1 MGLFIAIPAFGPLIL
16 SKLDISYEEGTEA
29 HNILVTMM
37 GVLLISGFI
46 LPLIIAFLMKIYPQ
60 FIAETK
66 PYAIYIIVALF
77 IALVFINFKRFKRF
91 KLIEVK
97 KLTQNEAVNENQE
110 DYKMILKIDKK
121 IDEYKF
127 RMIIILILIAYISI
141 LLSDSL
147 AGYEYHK

>member
-16 SKLDISYEEGTEA
+16 SRLDISYEEGTEA

-46 LPLIIAFLMKIYPQ
+46 LPLVIALLMEINPQ
-60 FIAETK
+60 FIQETK
-66 PYAIYIIVALF
+66 QYAIYIILALF
-77 IALVFINFKRFKRF
+77 IALVFINFKRFK
-91 KLIEVK
+91 LIEVK
-97 KLTQNEAVNENQE
+97 KLAQNEAGNKIQE
-110 DYKMILKIDKK
+110 DYKRILKIDKT

-127 RMIIILILIAYISI
+127 RMIIILILIAYTSI

-147 AGYEYHK
+147 LGY

>member
-16 SKLDISYEEGTEA
+16 SRLDISYEEGTEA

-46 LPLIIAFLMKIYPQ
+46 LPLVIALLIEINPQ
-60 FIAETK
+60 FIQETK
-66 PYAIYIIVALF
+66 QYAIYIILALF
-77 IALVFINFKRFKRF
+77 IALVFINFKRFK
-91 KLIEVK
+91 LIEVK
-97 KLTQNEAVNENQE
+97 KLAQNEAGNKNQE
-110 DYKMILKIDKK
+110 DYKRILKIDKT

-127 RMIIILILIAYISI
+127 RMIIILILIAYTSI

-147 AGYEYHK
+147 LGY

>member
-16 SKLDISYEEGTEA
+16 SKLDISYEEGSEA

-77 IALVFINFKRFKRF
+77 IALVFINFKRFK
-91 KLIEVK
+91 LIEVK

-147 AGYEYHK
+147 VGY

>member
-77 IALVFINFKRFKRF
+77 IALVFINFKRFK
-91 KLIEVK
+91 LIEVK
-97 KLTQNEAVNENQE
+97 KLAQNEAGNKNQE
-110 DYKMILKIDKK
+110 DYKRILKIDKT

-147 AGYEYHK
+147 AGY

>member
-46 LPLIIAFLMKIYPQ
+46 LPLIIAFLMKINPQ
-60 FIAETK
+60 FIEETK

-77 IALVFINFKRFKRF
+77 IALVFINFKRFK
-91 KLIEVK
+91 LIEVK
-97 KLTQNEAVNENQE
+97 KLTQNESGNENQE
-110 DYKMILKIDKK
+110 DYKRILKIDKK

>member
-46 LPLIIAFLMKIYPQ
+46 LPLIIAFLMKINPQ
-60 FIAETK
+60 FIEETK

-77 IALVFINFKRFKRF
+77 IALVFINFKRFK
-91 KLIEVK
+91 LIEVK
-97 KLTQNEAVNENQE
+97 KLTQNESGNENQE
-110 DYKMILKIDKK
+110 DYKRILKIDKK

-147 AGYEYHK
+147 VGY

>member
-77 IALVFINFKRFKRF
+77 IALVFINFKRFK
-91 KLIEVK
+91 LIEVK

-147 AGYEYHK
+147 AGY

>member
-16 SKLDISYEEGTEA
+16 SRLDISYEEGTEA

-46 LPLIIAFLMKIYPQ
+46 LPLVIALLIEINPQ
-60 FIAETK
+60 FIQETK
-66 PYAIYIIVALF
+66 QYAIYIIVALF
-77 IALVFINFKRFKRF
+77 IALVFLNFKRF

-147 AGYEYHK
+147 VRY

>member
-77 IALVFINFKRFKRF
+77 IALVFINFKRFK
-91 KLIEVK
+91 LIEVK

-127 RMIIILILIAYISI
+127 RMIPHSQHFISN
-141 LLSDSL
+141 SN
-147 AGYEYHK
+147 

>member
-46 LPLIIAFLMKIYPQ
+46 LPLIIAFLMKINPQ
-60 FIAETK
+60 FIEETK

-77 IALVFINFKRFKRF
+77 IALVFINFKRFK
-91 KLIEVK
+91 LIEVK
-97 KLTQNEAVNENQE
+97 KLTQNESGNENQE
-110 DYKMILKIDKK
+110 DYKRILKIDKK

-147 AGYEYHK
+147 AGY

>member
-60 FIAETK
+60 FIGETK

-77 IALVFINFKRFKRF
+77 IALVFINFKRF

-147 AGYEYHK
+147 VGY

>member
-37 GVLLISGFI
+37 GVLLISGVI

-77 IALVFINFKRFKRF
+77 IALVFINFKRFK
-91 KLIEVK
+91 LIEVK

-127 RMIIILILIAYISI
+127 RMIPHSQHFISN
-141 LLSDSL
+141 SN
-147 AGYEYHK
+147 